1 VRVVF
6 DTNVIVAG
14 IVAQGVCREILET
27 HLPAHIAVVSQPM
40 WRELEDVLSG
50 KLDLDPETLP
60 VLRLYHRHAT
70 WVEAEALAEPVC
82 RDPDDDMVLATA
94 IAGEADVM
102 VTGDE
107 DLLVLGSH
115 AGISILSPRQFLMAQ

>member
-1 VRVVF
+1 
-6 DTNVIVAG
+6 
-14 IVAQGVCREILET
+14 
-27 HLPAHIAVVSQPM
+27 M